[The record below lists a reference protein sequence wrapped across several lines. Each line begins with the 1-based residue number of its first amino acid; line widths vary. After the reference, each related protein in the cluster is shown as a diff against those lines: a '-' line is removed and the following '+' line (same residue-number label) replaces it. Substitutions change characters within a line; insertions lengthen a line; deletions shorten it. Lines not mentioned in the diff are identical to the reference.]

1 MLWAEVL
8 LPKRLEEEFASAP
21 SLLVDWSPL
30 FVVRLSLLLLQGANA
45 VSDHML
51 VLSNLGGAGR
61 AQQGLTLSDES
72 TG

>member
-1 MLWAEVL
+1 ML
-8 LPKRLEEEFASAP
+8 LPKRLEFASAL
-21 SLLVDWSPL
+21 SLPDDWSPL
-30 FVVRLSLLLLQGANA
+30 FVVRLSLLLLQVAKA